1 MATPVPDPV
10 ASSIGAGTAR
20 VRFDVVGQ
28 TGSMDGIEVVVFD
41 WYATLGAPNDEDFW
55 PRIPELIE
63 RAGGVVDAGA
73 VREWESEHPALH
85 EEQSASEATYRQWQR
100 DRLEHLLLRCGLGEP
115 GRGGLLDH
123 VDHQRYSRSFAVFDG
138 VPDVLRELRRRDLR
152 LGVCSNWDWGL
163 DRHLQ
168 ANGIAELLDFVVCS
182 AEVGRRKPHPA
193 IFELV
198 LGHAGVD
205 PDRILFVGDNWTEDV
220 GGATAAGMRT
230 IHVATATSCAMA
242 GDHSSVPCIAEL
254 AELLT
259 VVGPVRA

>member
-73 VREWESEHPALH
+73 LREWESEHPALH

-100 DRLEHLLLRCGLGEP
+100 DRLEHLLLRCGIGEP
-115 GRGGLLDH
+115 GRGELLDH
-123 VDHQRYSRSFAVFDG
+123 VDDQRYSRSFAVFDG

-182 AEVGRRKPHPA
+182 AEVGRRKPHPT

-259 VVGPVRA
+259 VVGPVRV